1 MDVSVGLLQ
10 LLRDVRKKRDKKG
23 LFSDTSFLKKKGIQA
38 LRVMQT
44 NVKDFQSK
52 ETAVLNFNYSK

>member
-23 LFSDTSFLKKKGIQA
+23 LFSDTSFLKKKG
-38 LRVMQT
+38 
-44 NVKDFQSK
+44 
-52 ETAVLNFNYSK
+52 YSSPQGHANECEGLPEQRDSCSQL